1 LLLIGAQRL
10 HRGRIEARDRVLP
23 CRRQLP
29 IGRGNPGVG
38 AGRQF
43 AGGARGA
50 AIERRLGSGRR
61 RRERPGEQQQQ
72 GQRHGGAEHPR
83 AIRYFFSS

>member
-1 LLLIGAQRL
+1 
-10 HRGRIEARDRVLP
+10 LP
-23 CRRQLP
+23 RRRKLP

-43 AGGARGA
+43 AGGVRRA

-61 RRERPGEQQQQ
+61 RRERPGEQNKSAS
-72 GQRHGGAEHPR
+72 GTAVRSIRA